1 MDGIIALL
9 STICICAVLPIT
21 IVWLGTR
28 SSVKK
33 NEQKMNVLM
42 KAIENGVDIDPAL
55 LVNETKS
62 SVSTKIQLIKKLT
75 AGVICS
81 IIGIAVIVCTQLE
94 AFDGVAGLEML
105 YIIGGVLIAVGVANI
120 VAFFVGRR
128 YLAPEIEAEEK
139 NLEK

>member
-1 MDGIIALL
+1 MDAIITLL
-9 STICICAVLPIT
+9 TPICICVVLPIM

-62 SVSTKIQLIKKLT
+62 SVSTKIQLMKKLT

-81 IIGIAVIVCTQLE
+81 IIGIAVMVCTQLE

-105 YIIGGVLIAVGVANI
+105 YIIGGALIAVGVANI

>member
-1 MDGIIALL
+1 MDAIIALL
-9 STICICAVLPIT
+9 IPIVLPIT

-94 AFDGVAGLEML
+94 DFDGVAGLGLEML
-105 YIIGGVLIAVGVANI
+105 YIIGGVLIAVGLANI

>member
-1 MDGIIALL
+1 MDVIIASLI
-9 STICICAVLPIT
+9 SIVLPIT

-94 AFDGVAGLEML
+94 DFDGVAGLGLEML